1 MSRSLRR
8 GAVAAIVLAAIVP
21 LAACAAGNDASTLQI
36 KPDNAAT
43 AIGTDVKLNNIVVV
57 TPKGTAG
64 SYSGAANLTVNVANT
79 GTEDEVLTSVK
90 IGDAAAKLTDE
101 SGATVPG
108 ITLEPGQ
115 SVLLGAEG
123 GPTASIA
130 TSTLS
135 VGGYAKTTFTFKNA
149 GEVSAQANVQPADG
163 LYEGFGPQKAS
174 PSAAASPS
182 AGASGSASPGA
193 SGSPSA
199 GATAS
204 GSASSSASAG
214 ATASGSAG
222 GSASPSGSA
231 SAQ

>member
-8 GAVAAIVLAAIVP
+8 GAAAAIVLAAIVP
-21 LAACAAGNDASTLQI
+21 LAACAAGNDASTLEI

-64 SYSGAANLTVNVANT
+64 AYSGAANLTVNIANT
-79 GTEDEVLTSVK
+79 GTADEVLTSLK
-90 IGDAAAKLTDE
+90 IDDAAAKLTDE
-101 SGATVPG
+101 SGAAVSD
-108 ITLEPGQ
+108 ITLKPGQ
-115 SVLLGAEG
+115 SVLIGAEG
-123 GPTASIA
+123 GPTASIP
-130 TSTLS
+130 SSDLS

-149 GEVSAQANVQPADG
+149 GEVSANANVQPAVG
-163 LYEGFGPQKAS
+163 VYEGFGPKAAAPSPAASAS
-174 PSAAASPS
+174 PSAEAT
-182 AGASGSASPGA
+182 ASGSASPAA

-199 GATAS
+199 GAT
-204 GSASSSASAG
+204 GSASPG
-214 ATASGSAG
+214 ATAS

>member
-64 SYSGAANLTVNVANT
+64 AYSGAANLTVNIANT
-79 GTEDEVLTSVK
+79 GTAEEVLTSVK
-90 IGDAAAKLTDE
+90 IDDAAAKLTDE
-101 SGATVPG
+101 SGAAVSD
-108 ITLEPGQ
+108 ITLAPGE
-115 SVLLGAEG
+115 SVLIGAEG
-123 GPTASIA
+123 GPTASIP
-130 TSTLS
+130 TSDLS
-135 VGGYAKTTFTFKNA
+135 VGGYAKTAFTFKKA
-149 GEVSAQANVQPADG
+149 GEVSANANVQPADG
-163 LYEGFGPQKAS
+163 LYEGFGPKSAA

-182 AGASGSASPGA
+182 AEATGSASPGA

-204 GSASSSASAG
+204 GSASPG

-222 GSASPSGSA
+222 APVSPSSSA
-231 SAQ
+231 PAQ